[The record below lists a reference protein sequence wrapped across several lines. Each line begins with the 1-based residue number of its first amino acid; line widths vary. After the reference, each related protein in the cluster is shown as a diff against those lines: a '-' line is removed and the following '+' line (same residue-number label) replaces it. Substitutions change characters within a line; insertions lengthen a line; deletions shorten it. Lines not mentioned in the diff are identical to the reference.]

1 MEGGAKIKI
10 IVNDEEYEIFDAHTH
25 FSNLIARP
33 LKFILK
39 YLSIYEIIDLIFA
52 NWKQIKGR
60 TDSRKEKNV
69 ELFKLVLDYYHIDKA
84 INLPVFKLDRSLS
97 YKMNKLYPEK
107 MIGFGY
113 INPRSRHLKED
124 LKELKQKGVK
134 GIKIHPDFMKFNF
147 RKQKEELLDIFRY
160 CANYKILVLSHTGS
174 HSEIKNIIPL
184 LKKSDETKFVIGHSG
199 LCPQSQQALD
209 VARKCPNTFLEIS
222 GNPYIFR
229 FMEAIKDPDIG
240 IEKLLFGSDLPS
252 LNPRVEIQKI
262 LSLDISKAE
271 RKLIFSDN
279 IKRILNE

>member
-1 MEGGAKIKI
+1 MI
-10 IVNDEEYEIFDAHTH
+10 IVNDEEYKIFDAHTH

-199 LCPQSQQALD
+199 LCPQIQHALD
-209 VARKCPNTFLEIS
+209 VARTCPNTFLEIS

-271 RKLIFSDN
+271 RKLIFSEN